1 MHNLGAR
8 QSWIPVA
15 QIRCSV
21 GHKWRCNET
30 HSVNESHLGQQRLRA
45 TRIPADDIRSSAGV
59 KSIRRLHGV
68 LNLRFNVGDEP
79 HAATYELKVRM
90 NPCHMCQKKK
100 RPASSSWRN
109 KSGYASFSQ
118 ASFHASLVHSFF
130 KSGDGNASLQLSLHR
145 YRDWAVSTTPLCMS
159 SNP

>member
-90 NPCHMCQKKK
+90 NPCHMCQKKRDLPLRLGVINQDMPPFH
-100 RPASSSWRN
+100 RP
-109 KSGYASFSQ
+109 
-118 ASFHASLVHSFF
+118 HSTHP
-130 KSGDGNASLQLSLHR
+130 LSIL
-145 YRDWAVSTTPLCMS
+145 S
-159 SNP
+159 SNQVTEMHPCS